1 MIGTSP
7 PHHIITLLHY
17 HIYHIKPMRTK
28 QEIKQ
33 AVAILSRHPGPL
45 SRIQKEV
52 LQGGM
57 TEQRVFQ
64 KYVVEMPD
72 TDRDEAAF
80 FAARDAARF
89 LAGRIGLEELVPDV
103 TAADLAAAGAPE
115 RKREKQAVSVREF
128 EELKRKVRQ
137 LEGLVDDLLKER
149 RQRAE
154 YQKLPDTNRADFI
167 GQKEAAELVG
177 CSRDTLNAWQRKGFI
192 TGYRKAGLVYYSQSE
207 LAACPVV
214 QNFINI
220 KDKRRR

>member
-1 MIGTSP
+1 
-7 PHHIITLLHY
+7 
-17 HIYHIKPMRTK
+17 MRTK
-28 QEIKQ
+28 QEIKR
-33 AVAILSRHPGPL
+33 AVEILDRQGDPL
-45 SRIQKEV
+45 SRVQAEV

-64 KYVVEMPD
+64 KYVMEMPD
-72 TDRDEAAF
+72 VDRDEATF

-89 LAGRIGLEELVPDV
+89 LAGHIGLEELVPEV
-103 TAADLAAAGAPE
+103 TAADLAAASRAPE

-128 EELKRKVRQ
+128 EELKRKVKQ

-149 RQRAE
+149 RQRAQ

-192 TGYRKAGLVYYSQSE
+192 TGYRKAGLVYYSKSE

-214 QNFINI
+214 QNFITI